1 MNKNAQTRVLNA
13 RAQMILRHPFFGC
26 LILRLKMVEAND
38 IPTMATNGKQ
48 LFYNAEFVCSMT
60 EAELIFVLVHEVL
73 HCAYLHFDRVGT
85 RNLGEFNVSTDYA
98 INRDI
103 IKQGI
108 GKMPEGMLHDTKYG
122 PELSAEEIHH
132 MLYGNKPKSEPEK
145 GEEQEPEKNKLT
157 SNHRI
162 TRHREHQKASKVTMP
177 DRMTPARKAMTDRK
191 ATSRARRRGQG
202 EGSGAGEGQ
211 GQGQGQGSGSGNG
224 TSLPQ
229 GGNGQEPGNG
239 DSSQGSTPSS
249 VDPRTQG
256 GMAGFF
262 PDPNQSPAEKEELAQ
277 DWQMAVKQAYAVAK
291 AQGNDVGEFARII
304 EKLNHPVQD
313 WRAILREFIEAS
325 TTKAETWKRPST
337 RFASSGLHMPG
348 KRSDGINKLVCVID
362 TSGSIDM
369 ECLSQFITELN
380 EAFEIGII
388 DNLVVLYNDV
398 SVYLTEEYVSG
409 EIIDTSNTKFRTGG
423 TNFFDA
429 MRIIGEDHTDA
440 AGVLFFTDLIVSE
453 YGIDPLIPVLW
464 AVWGTDYSYDRFAPQ
479 VPFGTAMHVTPDN

>member
-26 LILRLKMVEAND
+26 LVLRLKMVEAND

-132 MLYGNKPKSEPEK
+132 MIYGNKPKLEPEK
-145 GEEQEPEKNKLT
+145 GEEQEPE
-157 SNHRI
+157 
-162 TRHREHQKASKVTMP
+162 QKADDEQSQ
-177 DRMTPARKAMTDRK
+177 DNASQGTPEGEQGDDAGSDDASDD
-191 ATSRARRRGQG
+191 GQ
-202 EGSGAGEGQ
+202 EGDKPGDTGQ
-211 GQGQGQGSGSGNG
+211 GQGDAGNGEGQGSGSGNATG
-224 TSLPQ
+224 LAQ
-229 GGNGQEPGNG
+229 GGNEQEPGNG
-239 DSSQGSTPSS
+239 DSSQGSKPSGA
-249 VDPRTQG
+249 DPRTQG

-262 PDPNQSPAEKEELAQ
+262 PDPNQSPTEKEELAQ

-304 EKLNHPVQD
+304 EKLNHPTQD

-380 EAFEIGII
+380 EAFETGLI

-409 EIIDTSNTKFRTGG
+409 EIIDTSETKFRTGG

-464 AVWGTDYSYDRFAPQ
+464 AVWGTDYSYDKFAPQ